1 MTDEEVSII
10 FDLGEGSDGGSR
22 HPQIPPGELRH
33 SCMQA
38 TLRADEKVETG
49 GVADTANGIQSTDSL
64 DGGEVA
70 RMTACC
76 CFE

>member
-1 MTDEEVSII
+1 
-10 FDLGEGSDGGSR
+10 
-22 HPQIPPGELRH
+22 
-33 SCMQA
+33 MQA